1 LENCKMRIRKM
12 ERRGDISLA
21 MVVVSGLGEEFL

>member
-1 LENCKMRIRKM
+1 MRIRKM